1 MVLTNNINL
10 YPSLIITLPPADVN
24 VKFCVAKVVFMTGAF
39 KVALI
44 FALPTTCKVLPG
56 VVVPMPTLPE
66 RVAK

>member
-1 MVLTNNINL
+1 M
-10 YPSLIITLPPADVN
+10 TLPPALDN

-66 RVAK
+66 LVAK